1 MRALAQEASDVATRF
16 LDICIRA
23 IDYCPPVDVEMGEYL
38 RALVTA
44 DAELVHDDKWGY
56 REALMRSFRRRQIFP
71 DHVEFMTE
79 DAVRW
84 QHPAAQLRIPG
95 LAFGDLRFSSRS
107 RTSRPTS
114 SS

>member
-1 MRALAQEASDVATRF
+1 
-16 LDICIRA
+16 
-23 IDYCPPVDVEMGEYL
+23 MGEYL

-84 QHPAAQLRIPG
+84 QHPADAAADSRAGLR
-95 LAFGDLRFSSRS
+95 RS
-107 RTSRPTS
+107 PVLDRPRTSRRRRAS
-114 SS
+114 